1 MQPVVNGFRQLAYTI
16 QSERS
21 ALYLSRWIFI
31 RLLGV
36 IYLVAFISL
45 WRQIDGLIGHNGI
58 LPVADY
64 LNAVSEGLG
73 PERCWWVPTFSWF
86 NGSDG
91 FLHLQCAAG
100 VALSL
105 LLIAGVAPVL
115 DLLFLWAIYLSL
127 STVCRDFLSFQWDI
141 LLLETGFLAIFLAP
155 RQWLPKLSRETM
167 PSITVLWLCRWLL
180 FRLMFMSG
188 AVKLLSRDPAWWN
201 LTALAV
207 HYETQPLPTWI
218 GWYAHQ
224 LPFWFQRTCCALM
237 FITELA
243 APFLI
248 FCGRRARQIA
258 CGAFVLFMLLISLT
272 GNYCF
277 FNLLTMALCLLLLD
291 DAFLLRL
298 LPSSAAAFVRRLLI
312 PPVASGSQPHEASRP
327 EEVPASVEFPSWEA
341 STTFLSRIGT
351 MNQIGT
357 PLPPLSPQGGERV
370 AEGRERGGSWRGLG
384 VSSRKGFRAIGVAA
398 LAAIVLAL
406 SGLETVARLFRL
418 ENLPR
423 PALQLLRL
431 ASPLRTVNSYGLF
444 AVMTTTRPEIVV
456 EGSND
461 GVTWLPYEFKWK
473 PGELKR
479 RPAFVAPHQ
488 PRLDWQMW
496 FAALSDYRREP
507 WFMNFLVRLLQGS
520 PEVLALLQKNPFP
533 DPPPRSVRAVLYEY
547 RFTDVATRRATG
559 EWWQRERKGLYCP
572 EISLRQN

>member
-1 MQPVVNGFRQLAYTI
+1 MQPLVNGFRQLASTV

-21 ALYLSRWIFI
+21 ALYLSRWIFL
-31 RLLGV
+31 RVLGV
-36 IYLVAFISL
+36 IYLIAFISL
-45 WRQIDGLIGHNGI
+45 WTQIDGLIGHNGI

-64 LNAVSEGLG
+64 LEAVSERLG
-73 PERCWWVPTFSWF
+73 PERCWWVPTFCWF
-86 NGSDG
+86 NASDG
-91 FLHLQCAAG
+91 FIHLQCAAG

-141 LLLETGFLAIFLAP
+141 LLLETGFVAISLAP
-155 RQWLPKLSRETM
+155 QQWLPKLSRETV
-167 PSITVLWLCRWLL
+167 PSVIVLWLCRWLL

-224 LPFWFQRTCCALM
+224 LPLWIQRTCCALM

-277 FNLLTMALCLLLLD
+277 FNLLTVAVCLLLLD

-298 LPSSAAAFVRRLLI
+298 LPSSAAAFVNRRLP
-312 PPVASGSQPHEASRP
+312 PPVASGSQPKEASRP
-327 EEVPASVEFPSWEA
+327 EEVPRPVQGRSQTMNLTPAPPEEGRRPADAPVEFPLWD
-341 STTFLSRIGT
+341 
-351 MNQIGT
+351 
-357 PLPPLSPQGGERV
+357 
-370 AEGRERGGSWRGLG
+370 GSG
-384 VSSRKGFRAIGVAA
+384 VGSRKGLRAIGVAA

-406 SGLETVARLFRL
+406 SGLETVARLFRV

-423 PALQLLRL
+423 PALQLLGL

-444 AVMTTTRPEIVV
+444 AVMTTTRPEIIV

-473 PGELKR
+473 PGEVKR

-496 FAALSDYRREP
+496 FAALGDYRREP

-520 PEVLALLQKNPFP
+520 PEVLALLQTNPFP
-533 DPPPRSVRAVLYEY
+533 DPPPRSVRAVLYAY
-547 RFTDVATRRATG
+547 RFTDVATRRASG
-559 EWWQRERKGLYCP
+559 EWWRRE
-572 EISLRQN
+572 

>member
-1 MQPVVNGFRQLAYTI
+1 MQPLVNGFRQLASTV

-21 ALYLSRWIFI
+21 ALYLSRWIFL
-31 RLLGV
+31 RVLGV
-36 IYLVAFISL
+36 IYLIAFISL
-45 WRQIDGLIGHNGI
+45 WTQIDGLIGHNGI

-64 LNAVSEGLG
+64 LKAVSERLG
-73 PERCWWVPTFSWF
+73 PERCWWVPTFCWF
-86 NGSDG
+86 NASDG
-91 FLHLQCAAG
+91 FLHLQCAVG
-100 VALSL
+100 IALSL

-141 LLLETGFLAIFLAP
+141 LLLESGFLAIFLAP

-167 PSITVLWLCRWLL
+167 PSVTVLWLCRWLL

-224 LPFWFQRTCCALM
+224 LPLWIQRTCCALM

-277 FNLLTMALCLLLLD
+277 FNLLTVAVCLLLLD

-298 LPSSAAAFVRRLLI
+298 LPSSAAAVVNRRLP
-312 PPVASGSQPHEASRP
+312 PPVASGSQPKEASRP
-327 EEVPASVEFPSWEA
+327 EEVPRPVQGRSQTMNLTPAPPEDGRRPADAPVEFPLWD
-341 STTFLSRIGT
+341 
-351 MNQIGT
+351 
-357 PLPPLSPQGGERV
+357 
-370 AEGRERGGSWRGLG
+370 GSG
-384 VSSRKGFRAIGVAA
+384 VGSRKGLRAIGVAA

-406 SGLETVARLFRL
+406 SGLETVARLFRV

-444 AVMTTTRPEIVV
+444 AVMTTTRPEIIV

-461 GVTWLPYEFKWK
+461 GVTWPCCRHH
-473 PGELKR
+473 GE
-479 RPAFVAPHQ
+479 Q
-488 PRLDWQMW
+488 PVGVD
-496 FAALSDYRREP
+496 
-507 WFMNFLVRLLQGS
+507 
-520 PEVLALLQKNPFP
+520 
-533 DPPPRSVRAVLYEY
+533 RA
-547 RFTDVATRRATG
+547 
-559 EWWQRERKGLYCP
+559 ER
-572 EISLRQN
+572 

>member
-1 MQPVVNGFRQLAYTI
+1 MQPVVNGFRQLASTI

-21 ALYLSRWIFI
+21 ALHLSRWIFI

-36 IYLVAFISL
+36 IYLIAFISL

-277 FNLLTMALCLLLLD
+277 FNLLTVALCLLLLD

-298 LPSSAAAFVRRLLI
+298 LPSSAAAFVNRRLT
-312 PPVASGSQPHEASRP
+312 PPVASGSQPQEASRP
-327 EEVPASVEFPSWEA
+327 EEVPRPVQSRSQTLNLPPVPPEERRRPADAPVEFPLWDGS
-341 STTFLSRIGT
+341 G
-351 MNQIGT
+351 
-357 PLPPLSPQGGERV
+357 V
-370 AEGRERGGSWRGLG
+370 GSWKGL
-384 VSSRKGFRAIGVAA
+384 RTIGVAV

-533 DPPPRSVRAVLYEY
+533 SPPPRSVRAVLYEY
-547 RFTDVATRRATG
+547 RFTDVAARRATG

>member
-1 MQPVVNGFRQLAYTI
+1 MQPLVNGFTQLASTI

-31 RLLGV
+31 RVLGV
-36 IYLVAFISL
+36 IYLIAFISL
-45 WRQIDGLIGHNGI
+45 WTQIDGLIGHNGI

-64 LNAVSEGLG
+64 LEAVSERLG
-73 PERCWWVPTFSWF
+73 PERCWWVPTFCWF
-86 NGSDG
+86 NASDG
-91 FLHLQCAAG
+91 FIHLQCAAG

-141 LLLETGFLAIFLAP
+141 LLLETGFVAISLAP
-155 RQWLPKLSRETM
+155 QQWLPKLSRETV
-167 PSITVLWLCRWLL
+167 PSVIVLWLCRWLL

-188 AVKLLSRDPAWWN
+188 AVKLLSRDPTWWN

-224 LPFWFQRTCCALM
+224 LPLWIQRTCCALM

-277 FNLLTMALCLLLLD
+277 FNLLTVALCLLLLD
-291 DAFLLRL
+291 DAFWLRL
-298 LPSSAAAFVRRLLI
+298 LPSSAAAFVNRRLT
-312 PPVASGSQPHEASRP
+312 PPVASGSQPQEASRP
-327 EEVPASVEFPSWEA
+327 EDVPRPVQSRSQTMNLTPAPPEEGRRPPDVPVEFPLWD
-341 STTFLSRIGT
+341 
-351 MNQIGT
+351 
-357 PLPPLSPQGGERV
+357 
-370 AEGRERGGSWRGLG
+370 GSG
-384 VSSRKGFRAIGVAA
+384 VGSRKGLRTIGVAV
-398 LAAIVLAL
+398 LAAIVLVL
-406 SGLETVARLFRL
+406 SGLETVARLFRV

-461 GVTWLPYEFKWK
+461 GVIWLPYEFKWK

-496 FAALSDYRREP
+496 FAALGDYRREP

-559 EWWQRERKGLYCP
+559 EWWRRECKGLYCP